1 MLDHDHLR
9 INTEKAVVQC
19 LGSLG
24 ILRIIQPSGSST
36 SSTATEVQA
45 YENRHH
51 LEFATAFATCDKD
64 RYMFDMFEKT
74 AIYNGTYWHHSYPE
88 GLAICWE
95 IAELNVGFLEWNI
108 IYE

>member
-24 ILRIIQPSGSST
+24 K
-36 SSTATEVQA
+36 TATEVQA

-64 RYMFDMFEKT
+64 RYMWM
-74 AIYNGTYWHHSYPE
+74 
-88 GLAICWE
+88 IC
-95 IAELNVGFLEWNI
+95 LKKQ
-108 IYE
+108 